1 MQITGRPEGYYVNG
15 VEFDGYQNGELLDA
29 KRLGYAKLLPAEW
42 STADE
47 QLRETALHQL
57 EAAGATPIHW
67 IFAEEE
73 AARVAREIISAEI
86 KISHVPFLR

>member
-15 VEFDGYQNGELLDA
+15 VEFDGFQNGELLDA
-29 KRLGYAKLLPAEW
+29 KGLGYEKLLTAEW
-42 STADE
+42 SRADE

-57 EAAGATPIHW
+57 EAAGSTPIHW
-67 IFAEEE
+67 IFAEEG